1 MKQVSRSVQ
10 GCFVGGL
17 FVVGD
22 SVVGFLLVLTK
33 GFIKNIVGREYIDT
47 EIVFIHNS
55 LMIGILVIC
64 GLYDE

>member
-10 GCFVGGL
+10 GCFVDGL
-17 FVVGD
+17 FVVED

-55 LMIGILVIC
+55 WMIGILVIC